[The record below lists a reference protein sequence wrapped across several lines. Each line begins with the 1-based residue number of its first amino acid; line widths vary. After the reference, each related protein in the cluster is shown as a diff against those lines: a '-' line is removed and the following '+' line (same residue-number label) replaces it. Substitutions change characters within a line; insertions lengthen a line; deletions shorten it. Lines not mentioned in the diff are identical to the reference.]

1 MVDLWTVFLASV
13 VIILYVWWRKTSR
26 DSSLP
31 PGPPTIPF
39 LGNILSLSPDAVL
52 ENYMSYRKKYGDV
65 FSLIT
70 GTKTLVVVNG
80 LDTIRDIFIKH
91 GDVVSERPDLFAVK
105 EIMKYKGIILT
116 SGEFWK
122 EHRTFSLNALREF
135 GFGKRSLESKILEEV
150 DVFVQEVQSKNEQPF
165 DMQALITVCV
175 SNIMCSINFGER
187 FEHSDKYFTLLIKLI
202 NENVSNGNIMILGS
216 ILPFLRYVPGDP
228 LKLKKVLKN
237 VDLVEEHLY
246 KIVIDHKESF
256 DENNLRDFID
266 AYLKK
271 MKSEK
276 SNPNTTFDDEQLVK
290 LLLDLFAAGTE
301 TTSTALRWF
310 AVFMIRNPE
319 VQETMRKEINDV
331 IGNSRYPTMD
341 DRPNLPYTEAVLHEV
356 LRFGCVVPLSLPHG
370 LNSELKYKEFII
382 PKDAILVPNLYSV
395 SFDPCVFKDPKVFR
409 PERFLDDDG
418 RLINTDKVLAFSV
431 GRRVCLGE
439 SLARM
444 ELFLFASSIV
454 QRFRILPADPQQIP
468 PLKGVLGITYGPKD
482 VLLKAQ
488 GV

>member
-1 MVDLWTVFLASV
+1 MIDLWTVFLAFV
-13 VIILYVWWRKTSR
+13 VIILFVWWRNTSR

-31 PGPPTIPF
+31 PGPPTLPF
-39 LGNILSLSPDAVL
+39 LGNLLSVSPDAIVD
-52 ENYMSYRKKYGDV
+52 NFMSYREKYGDV

-70 GTKTLVVVNG
+70 GTKTMVVVNG

-91 GDVVSERPDLFAVK
+91 GDIVSERPDIFATK
-105 EIMKYKGIILT
+105 EIAKYKGVILA

-150 DVFVQEVQSKNEQPF
+150 RVFVQEVQSKNGQPF

-187 FEHSDKYFTLLIKLI
+187 FEHNDKYFTSLIKSI
-202 NENVSNGNIMILGS
+202 NENLSNGNIMFVAT

-228 LKLKKVLKN
+228 LKIRKALKN
-237 VDLVEEHLY
+237 VNMVEEYLN
-246 KIVIDHKESF
+246 KIITDHKQSF

-266 AYLKK
+266 VYLKK
-271 MKSEK
+271 MKSEE
-276 SNPNTTFDDEQLVK
+276 SNPDTTFDDTQLIK
-290 LLLDLFAAGTE
+290 ILGDLFVAGTE

-319 VQETMRKEINDV
+319 VQEKMRKEINDV
-331 IGNSRYPTMD
+331 IGNSRYPTMN

-356 LRFGCVVPLSLPHG
+356 LRIGCIVPLSVPHG
-370 LNSELKYKEFII
+370 LKNDFKFKEFVI
-382 PKDAILVPNLYSV
+382 PKDAILIPNLYSV
-395 SFDPCVFKDPKVFR
+395 LFDSNVFEDPEVFR
-409 PERFLDDDG
+409 PERFLDAEG
-418 RLINTDKVLAFSV
+418 RLINTDKVITFSV

-468 PLKGVLGITYGPKD
+468 PLKGVLGVTYGPKD
-482 VLLKAQ
+482 VLLKATS
-488 GV
+488 V